1 MDASKKIGIE
11 GYSAGWYALKM
22 LEWCGRMV
30 LGVKGKMC
38 SAMVRPAMLYAL
50 KAMSVTR
57 AQKKLQTA
65 EVKMLK
71 WSLGVMN
78 MNRIEDEGVRM
89 LVKVKKTKIKWLV
102 HLLRI
107 EKHVRKRV
115 KQLEA
120 GKKREGDPKE
130 D

>member
-1 MDASKKIGIE
+1 
-11 GYSAGWYALKM
+11 
-22 LEWCGRMV
+22 
-30 LGVKGKMC
+30 
-38 SAMVRPAMLYAL
+38 MLYAL

>member
-1 MDASKKIGIE
+1 
-11 GYSAGWYALKM
+11 
-22 LEWCGRMV
+22 
-30 LGVKGKMC
+30 
-38 SAMVRPAMLYAL
+38 MLYAL

-107 EKHVRKRV
+107 EKNVRKRV